1 MKKDFHVSGA
11 GNLPVEYVYNK
22 FISDENSRLYD
33 WETWEGANGKILYVS
48 PSCEMIS
55 GYTDDEFIKDRA
67 LLSKIILDEDKYIWE
82 KHREDIHV
90 SRGSHIEH
98 FRIRNKNGNIVWI
111 EHTCSPVM
119 ASGLFLGY
127 KANNRDITQIKQ
139 SEEKYRLLFENSVE
153 TIMVIQNNEIKISNP
168 IAETLTGYSA
178 EELLKIKFFDLVYKE
193 DLEFAY
199 DIYEKRLHGEM
210 DGQRIQLRI
219 VRKSGEIRWVEAYG
233 IKYMWNNKDATLNF
247 AIDITDRK
255 KAEDALKASEEKYRF
270 LTEYASDVIW
280 VHNISKDVLSYV
292 SPAIYQL
299 RGYNVEEVMQQTLE
313 EVLTPQS
320 LKIVKESVEVNI
332 KEFIK
337 NPDNPKCYIDEIQQ
351 PCKNGQNVWV
361 EVSTK
366 YRYNS
371 QGDIEIIGV
380 SRNID
385 ERKKIDAQIR
395 YLSYYD
401 QLTGLYNRR
410 FYEEE
415 LEKINKEENLP
426 ITLVMADVNGLK
438 LTNDAF
444 GHAIGD
450 KLLKQVSDIL
460 KQEADEK
467 GIVARTG
474 GDEFVILLPKTT
486 LKQGEELVD
495 RIRKRVNETKMD
507 EVILSVSFG
516 CATKINIDEDMENI
530 FTEAENFMYRKKLLE
545 SKSMKSETIKLIT
558 KSLYEKDF
566 REEDH
571 CQRVSSIC
579 KNIGFA
585 MGLSAD
591 EINDLGILGLLHD
604 IGKICVNEKTLNKKG
619 KLSAVDWTAIKR
631 HPEIGYQILRSVNE
645 FSHIAE
651 YVLCHH
657 ERPDGKGYP
666 RGLRD
671 HQIPLQAK
679 ILSVAEAY
687 DCMININGYKKNTSK
702 QEAVKELLKNAGTQ
716 FDEEVVRVLV
726 DVVLCSSCGYKNIN

>member
-55 GYTDDEFIKDRA
+55 GYTADEFIKDRT
-67 LLSKIILDEDKYIWE
+67 LLCKIILDEDKYIWE
-82 KHREDIHV
+82 KHRDDIRV
-90 SRGSHIEH
+90 NRGSHIEH
-98 FRIRNKNGNIVWI
+98 FRIKNKNGNIVWI

-168 IAETLTGYSA
+168 IAEILTGYSA
-178 EELLKIKFFDLVYKE
+178 EELLKIKFLDLVYKE
-193 DLEFAY
+193 DLAFAY
-199 DIYEKRLHGEM
+199 SIYEKRLHGQM

-233 IKYMWNNKDATLNF
+233 IQYIWNNKDATLNF

-255 KAEDALKASEEKYRF
+255 KAEDDLKASEEKYRF
-270 LTEYASDVIW
+270 LAEYASDVIW
-280 VHNISKDVLSYV
+280 VHNITSDEITYI
-292 SPAIYQL
+292 SPAVYQL
-299 RGYNVEEVMQQTLE
+299 RGYTVEEAMKQTLE
-313 EVLTPQS
+313 EILTPQS
-320 LKIVKESVEVNI
+320 LKVIKKSIEVNT

-337 NPDNPKCYIDEIQQ
+337 NPDNPKCHIHEIQQ
-351 PCKNGQNVWV
+351 PCKNGQNIWV

-371 QGDIEIIGV
+371 QGDIEIVGI

-385 ERKKIDAQIR
+385 ERKKVDEQIR

-415 LEKINKEENLP
+415 LERINIEDKLP

-444 GHAIGD
+444 GHAVGD

-474 GDEFVILLPKTT
+474 GDEFVILLPRTS

-495 RIRKRVNETKMD
+495 RIRKRVNETKMN
-507 EVILSVSFG
+507 EVILSISFG
-516 CATKINIDEDMENI
+516 CATKTNIDEDMENI

-545 SKSMKSETIKLIT
+545 SKSMKSETLKLIT

-571 CQRVSSIC
+571 CQRVSNIC
-579 KNIGFA
+579 KNIGLA

-619 KLSAVDWTAIKR
+619 KLSNLDWAAIKR

-645 FSHIAE
+645 FAHIAE

-666 RGLRD
+666 RGLKD
-671 HQIPLQAK
+671 HQIPMQAK

-702 QEAVKELLKNAGTQ
+702 QEAIKELLKNAGTQ
-716 FDEEVVRVLV
+716 FDEEVVKVMVKMLGDREAV
-726 DVVLCSSCGYKNIN
+726 